1 MDKLK
6 SITPQSLQ
14 GFLTERYLNPLKCEL
29 SFQKCHVALYY
40 VIGMITLYLLVIL
53 FTAHK
58 YSNISLFI
66 ITICLGVII
75 IGCALILL
83 NLCYAN
89 SPSIYSYITLG
100 VSTLLTFMVIV
111 FFRK

>member
-1 MDKLK
+1 MDQLK

-14 GFLTERYLNPLKCEL
+14 GFLTEQYLNPLKCDL

-40 VIGMITLYLLVIL
+40 VIGMIAFYLLIIL

-66 ITICLGVII
+66 VTLCLGIII
-75 IGCALILL
+75 IGCSLILL
-83 NLCYAN
+83 NLCYAG
-89 SPSIYSYITLG
+89 SPSMYSYITLG
-100 VSTLLTFMVIV
+100 VSTLLSFMVIV